1 MAATRVIELAGP
13 DPERQIDR
21 AFRMALSRPPSRAEV
36 DSARAAMAGMESR
49 EALARLSLVLFN
61 LNEFMYLE

>member
-1 MAATRVIELAGP
+1 VIELAGP

-21 AFRMALSRPPSRAEV
+21 AFRMALSRPPSQDEV
-36 DSARAAMAGMESR
+36 ARARAAMLGMEAR
-49 EALARLSLVLFN
+49 EGLARLSLVLFN